1 MCCYLTN
8 ENSNFG
14 WFDLI
19 ILLIHATPN
28 IWGPRLVGSPLV
40 SDPAGL
46 GSGARPP
53 VSPGLWEGLRSRPP
67 VSGMG
72 SRGGG
77 AAGRRA
83 HGACHL
89 VRVLVP
95 AGLAA
100 CRHGGS
106 KSSPPPGLCSPGAV
120 LPRSPQVLALRGGD
134 TRAWALGAAEVIPRG

>member
-83 HGACHL
+83 RAACHL
-89 VRVLVP
+89 VRGLVP

-106 KSSPPPGLCSPGAV
+106 KSSPPPGAV